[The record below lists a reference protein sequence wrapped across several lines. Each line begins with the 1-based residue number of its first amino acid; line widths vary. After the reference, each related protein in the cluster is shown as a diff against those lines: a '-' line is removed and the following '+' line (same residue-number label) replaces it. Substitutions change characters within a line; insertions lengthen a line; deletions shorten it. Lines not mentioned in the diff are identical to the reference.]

1 MPVQAINGR
10 CLKCG
15 YRLAWVLVR
24 GKTSAELGASRFNV
38 WYTLEPKKKNRP
50 EVIRTVSSIFGD
62 FCFRTFVPHIDRCY
76 RSRHRGVSCP
86 VAATLSGRP
95 DAGDR
100 RYRTGASKSNS
111 PSFFM
116 VSICQGV
123 MFSRSRPPD
132 LVNSRSLHNW
142 PKDRLLCPKDRIYFS
157 SAKAI

>member
-1 MPVQAINGR
+1 MAKYLQRSCPKCNGYLGIVVPERKAKMPVQAINGR

-86 VAATLSGRP
+86 VAATLSGR
-95 DAGDR
+95 
-100 RYRTGASKSNS
+100 S
-111 PSFFM
+111 
-116 VSICQGV
+116 
-123 MFSRSRPPD
+123 
-132 LVNSRSLHNW
+132 
-142 PKDRLLCPKDRIYFS
+142 
-157 SAKAI
+157 